1 MIISHSHHA
10 SYTLCQSHS
19 PCCYYP
25 NDTYMDLECQSF
37 SLFCIL
43 FLYSYDASELGYC
56 PASLGLQF
64 STSWTIAMLLYPV
77 TRHAKYVFFPYRQK
91 SKFIFIYN
99 NKVRVCVY
107 AKCLIT
113 ITIFSSCYTYTYS
126 RSPFTY
132 TNYLSWNWIMCISLS
147 IFYTTCFFMSLS
159 FCRPE
164 SLSNTCICIMNTVR
178 IGC

>member
-1 MIISHSHHA
+1 M
-10 SYTLCQSHS
+10 LCQSHS
-19 PCCYYP
+19 PCCHYP
-25 NDTYMDLECQSF
+25 NDTDMDLDCQSF

-77 TRHAKYVFFPYRQK
+77 TRHAKYVFFPYGQK

-107 AKCLIT
+107 AQSLIT
-113 ITIFSSCYTYTYS
+113 ITIFSSYIHIRTAGH
-126 RSPFTY
+126 RSLTQIIFREIQLCVYHYLYFTPHV
-132 TNYLSWNWIMCISLS
+132 LSWACHFVGLKAWVIRV
-147 IFYTTCFFMSLS
+147 FA
-159 FCRPE
+159 
-164 SLSNTCICIMNTVR
+164 
-178 IGC
+178 